1 MFKYCLWY
9 VLKDKHIIHQQIRR
23 YSQAFNTEHFTAH
36 ITLHHSLSKDEAIEL
51 YRSHAL
57 KKESFS
63 PVGSP
68 IIRNCIKNNKY
79 FYSIEQ
85 PLTNGLHIS
94 LAYRLNSGFHPMEL
108 AIVGKIDTIEI
119 DDIHLCVVDCSSEH
133 PKEWEILS
141 I

>member
-36 ITLHHSLSKDEAIEL
+36 ITIYHSLSKDEAIEL

-57 KKESFS
+57 KKESVS

-79 FYSIEQ
+79 FCSIEQ

-119 DDIHLCVVDCSSEH
+119 DDIQLCVVDCSSEH

>member
-1 MFKYCLWY
+1 MFKYCVWY

-23 YSQAFNTEHFTAH
+23 YSQAFNTEQFTAH
-36 ITLHHSLSKDEAIEL
+36 ITVRHSLEKEEAIEL
-51 YRSHAL
+51 YRNHMS

-68 IIRNCIKNNKY
+68 VITCCTKNDKY

-85 PLTNGLHIS
+85 PLTNGSHIS
-94 LAYRLNSGFHPMEL
+94 LAYRVNSGFHPMEL
-108 AIVGKIDTIEI
+108 AIVGKISTIAI
-119 DDIHLCVVDCSSEH
+119 DDIQLCVVDCSSEH

>member
-1 MFKYCLWY
+1 LEK
-9 VLKDKHIIHQQIRR
+9 
-23 YSQAFNTEHFTAH
+23 E
-36 ITLHHSLSKDEAIEL
+36 EAIEL
-51 YRSHAL
+51 YKNHVS

-63 PVGSP
+63 PVGPPVITS
-68 IIRNCIKNNKY
+68 CTKNDKY

-94 LAYRLNSGFHPMEL
+94 LAYRVNGGFHPMEL
-108 AIVGKIDTIEI
+108 AIICKISTIAI
-119 DDIHLCVVDCSSEH
+119 DDIQLCVVDCSSEH